1 MLFHGAKTVPPD
13 QIYASE
19 TGLDMRFS
27 RSGHYGQGIYFADN
41 ASYSHDFAWRE
52 NNGVFCLFVCFVLV
66 GDSCIMNHQ
75 DGSLRL
81 PPLKN
86 ESANKFERYDS
97 VMNTAKGHTIIYNNS
112 YQYPA
117 YLLRYSL

>member
-1 MLFHGAKTVPPD
+1 MTEFKLQTKKYKGKSLTQLVKLLFHGAKTVPPD

-41 ASYSHDFAWRE
+41 AEYSHDFCWNE
-52 NNGVFCLFVCFVLV
+52 NGVFYLFLCFVLV
-66 GDSCIMNHQ
+66 GNSSIMNHQ
-75 DGSLRL
+75 DSSLRL

-86 ESANKFERYDS
+86 E
-97 VMNTAKGHTIIYNNS
+97 
-112 YQYPA
+112 
-117 YLLRYSL
+117 